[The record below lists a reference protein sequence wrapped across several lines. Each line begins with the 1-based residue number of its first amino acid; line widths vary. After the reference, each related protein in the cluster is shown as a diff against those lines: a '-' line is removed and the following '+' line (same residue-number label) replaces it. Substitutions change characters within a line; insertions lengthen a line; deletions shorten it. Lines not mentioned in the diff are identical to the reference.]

1 MTDLQVV
8 TKEKLADTE
17 TPVSA
22 FLKLCQDQPDSFLL
36 ESAEEHENIGRY
48 SIIAFDPLARLELW
62 PDKVLVSNRTGPS
75 SRPAHEF
82 FDLIRQIL
90 KDHDLAVPK
99 GLPSVG
105 SLMGF
110 IGYDAVRLIEK
121 LGPPRTTDLPTARLA
136 FPSRFVIFDHRRRIM
151 VLVALDEDLET
162 AEKKI
167 AATEALF
174 ESGRPD
180 CQRSVCL
187 DMDHTGPERYTAS
200 IDKAKNYIREGEIFQ
215 VVLADRFEG
224 RTNVHPME
232 VYRRLRVKSPSPY
245 MFFLNF
251 GDYQILGAS
260 PETLVKVK
268 GDKVVLRPIAG
279 TRGRSDDPAKDRL
292 LEQELRESEKEC
304 AEHIM
309 LVDLGRND
317 AGRVAKYG
325 TVQVEPY
332 MKVERYSHVMHL
344 VSQVQGVL
352 HPGAD
357 AVDAFM
363 AGFPAGT
370 VSGAPKVRA
379 MQIIDELEY
388 WPRGPYSGAVGYF
401 GQQNEMDTCIAIRM
415 ILFQGGRFTI
425 PVGAGI
431 VADSIPKMEF
441 KEIQHKAAQSIAALQ
456 AAAEGVL

>member
-1 MTDLQVV
+1 MTAMQVV
-8 TKEKLADTE
+8 TKERLADTE

-22 FLKLCQDQPDSFLL
+22 FLKLCHDQPDSFLL

-48 SIIAFDPLARLELW
+48 SIIAFDPLAKLELRA
-62 PDKVLVSNRTGPS
+62 DEVMVSNQTGQS

-82 FDLIRQIL
+82 FDLIRHTL
-90 KDHDLAVPK
+90 KTHDFVPPK

-121 LGPPRTTDLPTARLA
+121 LGPPRTTDLPIARLA
-136 FPSRFVIFDHRRRIM
+136 FPSRFVVFDHRRRIM
-151 VLVALDEDLET
+151 VLVALDRDLKT
-162 AEKKI
+162 AEEKI

-174 ESGRPD
+174 ESSRPD
-180 CQRSVCL
+180 YERSVRL
-187 DMDHTGPERYTAS
+187 DMEHTDPERYMAS
-200 IDKAKNYIREGEIFQ
+200 IDKAKDYIREGEIFQ

-224 RTNVHPME
+224 QTNVHPME

-245 MFFLNF
+245 MFYLNF

-260 PETLVKVK
+260 PETLVKVD
-268 GDKVVLRPIAG
+268 GNKVVLRPIAG
-279 TRGRSDDPAKDRL
+279 TRGRSDDPEKDQL
-292 LEQELRESEKEC
+292 LEVELRESEKEC

-317 AGRVAKYG
+317 AGRVSKYG
-325 TVQVEPY
+325 TVHVAPY

-352 HPGAD
+352 RPGAD
-357 AVDAFM
+357 AVDAFI

-388 WPRGPYSGAVGYF
+388 LPRGPYSGAVGYF

-415 ILFQGGRFTI
+415 ILFQGDRFTI

-441 KEIQHKAAQSIAALQ
+441 KEIQNKAAQSIAALQ